1 MIMQPPTGICCCTCA
16 SWNASLMVRP
26 SWLTSTHPAFGCGA
40 VMPAKRGGFH
50 HVAAIIT
57 GCTCCK
63 DGTTQHATERMSVSA
78 HLLSCLQP
86 SQLAGC
92 IAGRVLRQ
100 PSSIPRSVID
110 TS

>member
-1 MIMQPPTGICCCTCA
+1 MQPHSGIRWGTCA

-40 VMPAKRGGFH
+40 VMPTTRDTFH
-50 HVAAIIT
+50 HVAAIIMSGTCYMHDRTQNVT
-57 GCTCCK
+57 GWVSVCT
-63 DGTTQHATERMSVSA
+63 
-78 HLLSCLQP
+78 HLLSCLQS

-92 IAGRVLRQ
+92 NAGRVLRQ
-100 PSSIPRSVID
+100 PRSIPRSVID